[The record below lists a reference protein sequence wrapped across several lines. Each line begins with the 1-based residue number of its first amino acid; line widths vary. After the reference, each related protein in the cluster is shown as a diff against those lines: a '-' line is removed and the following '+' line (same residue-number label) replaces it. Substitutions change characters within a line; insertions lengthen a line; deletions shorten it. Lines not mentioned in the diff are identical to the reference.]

1 MDRICAACN
10 HRNDT
15 GANFCSSCGER
26 IGGGPDD
33 PTAAIP
39 IIETGSDVE
48 HPDQPDTDH
57 LADREVFGEAE
68 GILVVEDGPKSG
80 SRYALDSAVVTAGR
94 HPESDIFLDDVTVS
108 RRHVEI
114 SNTDGVYRAKDVGSL
129 NGTYINKQLIEA
141 AELVDGDELQ
151 IGRFKLL
158 FFHGTA
164 DQNASP
170 TA

>member
-1 MDRICAACN
+1 MERVCQACS
-10 HRNDT
+10 HRNDL
-15 GANFCSSCGER
+15 GSNFCSSCGER
-26 IGGGPDD
+26 IGGGPED

-39 IIETGSDVE
+39 VIE
-48 HPDQPDTDH
+48 HPDQPDREH
-57 LADREVFGEAE
+57 LADREAFGEAV
-68 GILVVEDGPKSG
+68 GILVVDDGPKGG
-80 SRYALDSAVVTAGR
+80 SRYALDAALITAGR

-114 SNTDGVYRAKDVGSL
+114 KNEDGTYRAKDVGSL
-129 NGTYINKQLIEA
+129 NGTYINKQLIED

-164 DQNASP
+164 LPDQ
-170 TA
+170 

>member
-1 MDRICAACN
+1 MERTCPACS
-10 HRNDT
+10 HRNDF

-26 IGGGPDD
+26 IAGGPED

-39 IIETGSDVE
+39 VVE
-48 HPDQPDTDH
+48 HSDKHDREH
-57 LADREVFGEAE
+57 LADREAFDEAV
-68 GILVVEDGPKSG
+68 GILVVDDGPKGG
-80 SRYALDSAVVTAGR
+80 SRYALDAGLISAGR

-114 SNTDGVYRAKDVGSL
+114 ANEDGRYRAKDVGSL
-129 NGTYINKQLIEA
+129 NGTYINKQLIED

-164 DQNASP
+164 VPDQ
-170 TA
+170 

>member
-1 MDRICAACN
+1 MDRVCPACN
-10 HRNDT
+10 HRNDI
-15 GANFCSSCGER
+15 GSNFCSSCGER

-39 IIETGSDVE
+39 VIEHAE
-48 HPDQPDTDH
+48 HPDKPDNEH
-57 LADREVFGEAE
+57 LADREVFGEAM
-68 GILVVEDGPKSG
+68 GILLVDEGPKSG
-80 SRYALDSAVVTAGR
+80 SRYALDTALTTAGR

-114 SNTDGVYRAKDVGSL
+114 SNVDGSYIAKDAGSL
-129 NGTYINKQLIEA
+129 NGTYINKHLVEE
-141 AELVDGDELQ
+141 AELHDGDELQ

-164 DQNASP
+164 DADS
-170 TA
+170 

>member
-1 MDRICAACN
+1 MDRVCPACN
-10 HRNDT
+10 HRNDI

-39 IIETGSDVE
+39 IIESAAE

-57 LADREVFGEAE
+57 LADREVFDEAV
-68 GILVVEDGPKSG
+68 GILVVDDGPKSG
-80 SRYALDSAVVTAGR
+80 SRYALDSELVTAGR
-94 HPESDIFLDDVTVS
+94 HPESEIFLDDVTVS

-114 SNTDGVYRAKDVGSL
+114 SNVDGVYRAKDVGSL
-129 NGTYINKQLIEA
+129 NGTYINKQLIED
-141 AELVDGDELQ
+141 AELEDGDELQ

-158 FFHGTA
+158 FFHGTQGA
-164 DQNASP
+164 E
-170 TA
+170 

>member
-1 MDRICAACN
+1 MNRVCAACN
-10 HRNDT
+10 HKNDI
-15 GANFCSSCGER
+15 GSNFCSSCGER

-39 IIETGSDVE
+39 VVE
-48 HPDQPDTDH
+48 HPDQPDTEH
-57 LADREVFGEAE
+57 LADREVFGETT
-68 GILVVEDGPKSG
+68 GILVVDDGPKGG
-80 SRYALDSAVVTAGR
+80 SRYALHSPLITAGR

-114 SNTDGVYRAKDVGSL
+114 ASVDGVYRAKDAGSL
-129 NGTYINKQLIEA
+129 NGTYINKQLIDD
-141 AELVDGDELQ
+141 AELADGDELQ

-164 DQNASP
+164 DTDQ
-170 TA
+170 

>member
-1 MDRICAACN
+1 MDRVCPACN
-10 HRNDT
+10 HRNDI

-39 IIETGSDVE
+39 VIDQS
-48 HPDQPDTDH
+48 DQPEQPDRDH
-57 LADREVFGEAE
+57 LADREAFDEAT
-68 GILVVEDGPKSG
+68 GILVVDDGPKGG
-80 SRYALDSAVVTAGR
+80 SRYALDSPLITAGR

-114 SNTDGVYRAKDVGSL
+114 ENTDGTYRAKDVGSL
-129 NGTYINKQLIEA
+129 NGTYINKQLIED

-164 DQNASP
+164 VPDQ
-170 TA
+170 